1 MGRKS
6 IKTERRG
13 KNAETALCPPPGEGD
28 GEEEGGGLIYDS
40 KIKRLDN
47 PASLAHHSL

>member
-1 MGRKS
+1 MLRQRFAHHPGREMVR
-6 IKTERRG
+6 TAVTGGRR
-13 KNAETALCPPPGEGD
+13 
-28 GEEEGGGLIYDS
+28 EEEGGGLIYDS

>member
-1 MGRKS
+1 MLRQRFAHHPGREMVRTAVKGG
-6 IKTERRG
+6 RR
-13 KNAETALCPPPGEGD
+13 EG
-28 GEEEGGGLIYDS
+28 GAGGGLIYDS